1 MEWYNSLEPA
11 LKVYWTI
18 TLVVSLI
25 FVIQTIMT
33 FIGADSS
40 DGLNADFNGDLSTG
54 DSSHDGPFQLFSI
67 RNLVNFF
74 LGYGWA
80 AVCFYNVIPSVWGLN
95 IVAIVVGFLFVGIFF
110 FLMLQITK
118 LASDKTFKITDT
130 VGKTADVYL
139 VIPAERKGKGKIQ
152 VSVGGAY
159 HEIDAMTD
167 GERLPTGSK
176 AYVDSLID
184 NQTVLV
190 LSRTSSIV

>member
-1 MEWYNSLEPA
+1 MEWFNSLDPE

-18 TLVVSLI
+18 TLVASLI

-33 FIGADSS
+33 FMGADSS
-40 DGLNADFNGDLSTG
+40 DGLEADFSGDM
-54 DSSHDGPFQLFSI
+54 SHDVSGPFQLFSF
-67 RNLVNFF
+67 RNLINFF

-80 AVCFYNVIPSVWGLN
+80 AVCFYNIISSTLVLN
-95 IVAIVVGFLFVGIFF
+95 IVAVVIGLLFVGIFF

-159 HEIDAMTD
+159 HEIDAMTE
-167 GERLPTGSK
+167 GGRIPTGAK
-176 AYVDSLID
+176 ARVESIID
-184 NQTVLV
+184 NQTVMV
-190 LSRTSSIV
+190 SDVPSTVI

>member
-1 MEWYNSLEPA
+1 MEWFSSLEPELKMYWIIA
-11 LKVYWTI
+11 LI
-18 TLVVSLI
+18 TSLI

-33 FIGADSS
+33 FIGVDSS
-40 DGLNADFNGDLSTG
+40 DGLSADFDGDMH
-54 DSSHDGPFQLFSI
+54 HDGPFQLFSF

-80 AVCFYNVIPSVWGLN
+80 AVCFYNTISSTLGLN
-95 IVAIVVGFLFVGIFF
+95 IVAIVIGLLFVGIFF

-130 VGKTADVYL
+130 LGKTADVYL

-167 GERLPTGSK
+167 GEKMPTGSK
-176 AYVDSLID
+176 AYVESLID

-190 LSRTSSIV
+190 SRIPNLIV